1 MSELNK
7 KLTLAFSAIGERL
20 DKLKVCLSIVGLI
33 EQVQVVVVVQR
44 WTDEH
49 KQIIKEFP
57 DINFVWQQGK
67 GLSRSRNAAL
77 MCSQGEYTW
86 LLDDDVELQTEDIK
100 YILQYLALNSEIDF
114 FRVKIGCIEWRDKFF
129 KNYRKISRVKR
140 LNLLQ
145 VSSIELIGRTQFIKQ
160 QQLQFNENIGLG
172 TPYQG
177 SEEIHFLLDAW
188 DKGAKFEF
196 IDKVLIRHTCIF
208 DERVLD
214 DNNIFKIRG
223 ATASRF
229 GLLGVLLL
237 GRWGIRSLFKEK
249 KPIYIYH
256 LFIGFCRG
264 YSSFK

>member
-1 MSELNK
+1 MLKSNK
-7 KLTLAFSAIGERL
+7 KLTLAFAAIGERL
-20 DKLKVCLSIVGLI
+20 DKLKGCLSIVDLI
-33 EQVQVVVVVQR
+33 KQVQVVVVVQR
-44 WTDEH
+44 WTDDH
-49 KQIIKEFP
+49 KKIIEEFP
-57 DINFVWQQGK
+57 QIDFVWQQGQ
-67 GLSRSRNAAL
+67 GLSRSRNEAL
-77 MCSQGEYTW
+77 AHAQGEYTW
-86 LLDDDVELQTEDIK
+86 LLDDDVELQADDIA
-100 YILQYLALNSEIDF
+100 YILLYLDAHSEIDF

-129 KNYRKISRVKR
+129 KNYKKIDKVKR

-160 QQLQFNENIGLG
+160 RQLQFNENIGLG

-188 DKGAKFEF
+188 DKDAKFEF

-208 DERVLD
+208 DERVLA

-229 GLLGVLLL
+229 GLLGILLL

-249 KPIYIYH
+249 NPIYIYH
-256 LFIGFCRG
+256 LFRGFCRG